1 MFTTMRRA
9 IAPGTAW
16 IALAVSG
23 MAATGAHAQ
32 TGSQTGHQTDGTAE
46 SRIDEILVTGQ
57 SDGYQTGE
65 TNTATKLPLSL
76 RETPQSVTVI
86 TRQRIEDFNLITVQ
100 DVLEQTPGVSVQSYD
115 SNRTRFQARGF
126 TITNFQL
133 DGVPSNFNVGA
144 SGNSVMP
151 DTSIFERIEVVRGA
165 AGLVTGTG
173 DPSAT
178 INLVRKRPTNDLK
191 ANVSLNYGSWDY
203 VRAEADVGGPV
214 IASGRIR
221 ARAVA
226 AYTSK
231 DSYVDFQHDT
241 SPSLY
246 GVVEADITETTRL
259 RAGVDY
265 LKTDSR
271 GGSWSGVPLFF
282 SDGTRTDLPR
292 SYSAAAR
299 WNNWQRENTNAF
311 AVLEQEI
318 GRWVARTAYNHRWTD
333 TESLLFAGSNSTF
346 FPDRET
352 GLGLNVV
359 NTYGISHTREDSFD
373 GYATGPLRLLGRDHE
388 LVFGVNHYNRELETG
403 ATTLTPAYGL
413 STFRVGTTTYTA
425 FPSIFTWDGDV
436 SRPST
441 TDRGF
446 ASSTDRTRQT
456 SIYGALRLNPF
467 DGLKVILGGRYTD
480 ADTTTRTY
488 NTTTDPGALTRT
500 AKSGD
505 NKFSPYAGVV
515 WDLTSQISAFAS
527 YAQVFTVQSQ
537 RDVNNDQIAPLTG
550 SNYEFGLKGEF
561 FDKKLYAALSGFHM
575 KQDNVAEL
583 LTGATPLPDGST
595 PYRAVSGVNTWGA
608 ELEIAGSIT
617 PDWRVA
623 GGYTYVHSENAD
635 GSRFSPDTPQHLAKL
650 NTTYKLGALTLGGGG
665 TWQSRIYRAMPIPTG
680 AFQASGQPVTATGN
694 VSQSSYFLLDLLL
707 RYDLSPNVSVGVNAT
722 NVLDKTYYRNVGF
735 FNSGWY
741 GQPRR
746 VLGNL
751 RWHF

>member
-1 MFTTMRRA
+1 MFKKMKRAAVPGCALIA
-9 IAPGTAW
+9 IAT
-16 IALAVSG
+16 SN
-23 MAATGAHAQ
+23 AHAQ
-32 TGSQTGHQTDGTAE
+32 AASGAADGGRTTQTY
-46 SRIDEILVTGQ
+46 IDEILVTGRTE
-57 SDGYQTGE
+57 GYQTGE
-65 TNTATKLPLSL
+65 TNTATKLPSTL

-115 SNRTRFQARGF
+115 SSRTRFQARGF

-178 INLVRKRPTNDLK
+178 INLVRKRPTEELK
-191 ANVSLNYGSWDY
+191 ANASLNYGSWDY
-203 VRAEADVGGPV
+203 VRAEADVGGPL
-214 IASGRIR
+214 ISSGRIR

-226 AYTSK
+226 AYTSRG
-231 DSYVDFQHDT
+231 SYLDFQHDR

-246 GVVEADITETTRL
+246 GVIEADITATTRL

-265 LKTDSR
+265 LTTDSQ
-271 GGSWSGVPLFF
+271 GGSWSAVPLFC

-299 WNNWQRENTNAF
+299 WNRWQRENTNAF
-311 AVLEQEI
+311 ATLEQEI
-318 GRWVARTAYNHRWTD
+318 GRWVARAAYNRRWTD
-333 TESLLFAGSNSTF
+333 TESLLLAGSNSTF
-346 FPDRET
+346 FPDRQT

-359 NTYGISHTREDSFD
+359 NTNGVSHTREHSLD
-373 GYATGPLRLLGRDHE
+373 GYATGPLRLFGRDHE
-388 LVFGVNHYNRELETG
+388 VVLGANHYDRELETV

-413 STFRVGTTTYTA
+413 PTFRVGNTTYAA
-425 FPSIFTWDGDV
+425 FPSIFTWNGDV
-436 SRPST
+436 PRPT
-441 TDRGF
+441 TVDRGF

-456 SIYGALRLNPF
+456 SVYGAVRLNPV

-480 ADTTTRTY
+480 VDTTTRTY
-488 NTTTDPGALTRT
+488 NTTTNPGALTRT
-500 AKSGD
+500 AKNGD
-505 NKFSPYAGVV
+505 GKFSPYAGVV
-515 WDLTSQISAFAS
+515 LDLTDTISAFAS
-527 YAQVFTVQSQ
+527 YAQVFTVQTQ
-537 RDVNNDQIAPLTG
+537 RDENNEQLAPLTG
-550 SNYEFGLKGEF
+550 TNYEFGFKGEF
-561 FDKKLYAALSGFHM
+561 FEKRLYAAISGFHM
-575 KQDNVAEL
+575 QQDNVAQL
-583 LTGATPLPDGST
+583 LSGAAPLPDGST
-595 PYRAVSGVNTWGA
+595 PYQAVSGVRTWGA
-608 ELEIAGSIT
+608 ELEVAGSIT
-617 PDWRVA
+617 PDWRIA

-650 NTTYKLGALTLGGGG
+650 NTTYKIGALTVGGGG

-680 AFQASGQPVTATGN
+680 AFQSNGQPVTATGN
-694 VSQSSYFLLDLLL
+694 VSQAGYVLLDLLL
-707 RYDLSPNVSVGVNAT
+707 RYDLSPNVSIGVNAT
-722 NVLDKTYYRNVGF
+722 NVLDKTYFRNVGF

-746 VLGNL
+746 ILGNL

>member
-1 MFTTMRRA
+1 MASGCALM
-9 IAPGTAW
+9 
-16 IALAVSG
+16 ALA
-23 MAATGAHAQ
+23 AASAQAQ
-32 TGSQTGHQTDGTAE
+32 TTDAAQSDRLG
-46 SRIDEILVTGQ
+46 EILVTGQ
-57 SDGYQTGE
+57 TDGYQTGA
-65 TNTATKLPLSL
+65 TNTAAKLPLTL
-76 RETPQSVTVI
+76 RETPQAVTVI

-178 INLVRKRPTNDLK
+178 VNLVRKRPTQDLK

-203 VRAEADVGGPV
+203 VRAEADVGGPL
-214 IASGRIR
+214 IASGKIR

-226 AYTSK
+226 AYTSR
-231 DSYVDFQHDT
+231 DSYLDFQHDT

-265 LKTDSR
+265 LSTDSR
-271 GGSWSGVPLFF
+271 GGSWSAVPLFF
-282 SDGTRTDLPR
+282 SDGSRTDLPR

-299 WNNWQRENTNAF
+299 WNRWQRENTNAF

-318 GRWVARTAYNHRWTD
+318 GRWVARLAYNHRWTD
-333 TESLLFAGSNSTF
+333 TESLLLAGSNSNF

-373 GYATGPLRLLGRDHE
+373 GYATGPLGLFGREHE
-388 LVFGVNHYNRELETG
+388 VVLGVNHYDRELENV

-413 STFRVGTTTYTA
+413 PSFTVNRVTYTA

-436 SRPST
+436 PRPT
-441 TDRGF
+441 TVDRGF
-446 ASSTDRTRQT
+446 PSSTDRTRQT
-456 SIYGALRLNPF
+456 SLYGAVRLNPF

-480 ADTTTRTY
+480 VDTTARTFS
-488 NTTTDPGALTRT
+488 TAAATAGELTRT
-500 AKSGD
+500 TKTGD

-515 WDLTSQISAFAS
+515 WDLTSSVSAFAS
-527 YAQVFTVQSQ
+527 YAQVFTVQTQ
-537 RDVNNDQIAPLTG
+537 RDANYEQLAPLTG
-550 SNYEFGLKGEF
+550 TNYEFGFKGEF
-561 FDKKLYAALSGFHM
+561 FDKRLYAAVSGFHM

-583 LTGATPLPDGST
+583 IQGADPFPDGTS
-595 PYRAVSGVNTWGA
+595 PYRAVSGVKTWGA
-608 ELEIAGSIT
+608 ELEVAGSVT
-617 PDWRVA
+617 PDWRIA

-650 NTTYKLGALTLGGGG
+650 NTTYKIGALTLGGGG
-665 TWQSRIYRAMPIPTG
+665 TWQSRIYRSMPIPTG
-680 AFQASGQPVTATGN
+680 AFQSNGQPVTATGT
-694 VSQSSYFLLDLLL
+694 VSQGSYVLLDLLM

-735 FNSGWY
+735 FNAGWY
-741 GQPRR
+741 GQLRR
-746 VLGNL
+746 VLANL

>member
-1 MFTTMRRA
+1 MTRTMRRV
-9 IAPGTAW
+9 IAPGCAW
-16 IALAVSG
+16 MALA
-23 MAATGAHAQ
+23 AASAQ
-32 TGSQTGHQTDGTAE
+32 AADRAEKPQDGY
-46 SRIDEILVTGQ
+46 IDEILVTGQ
-57 SDGYQTGE
+57 TDGYQTGD
-65 TNTATKLPLSL
+65 TNTATKLPLNL

-178 INLVRKRPTNDLK
+178 INLVRKRPTQDLK

-203 VRAEADVGGPV
+203 IRAEADVGGPL

-226 AYTSK
+226 AYTSR
-231 DSYVDFQHDT
+231 DSYIDFQHDS

-246 GVVEADITETTRL
+246 GVVEADITDTTRL

-265 LKTDSR
+265 LSTDSK
-271 GGSWSGVPLFF
+271 GGSWSAVPLFF
-282 SDGTRTDLPR
+282 SDGSRTDLPR

-299 WNNWQRENTNAF
+299 WNRWQRENTNAF
-311 AVLEQEI
+311 AVFEQEI
-318 GRWVARTAYNHRWTD
+318 GRWVARLAYNRRWTD
-333 TESLLFAGSNSTF
+333 TESLLLAGSNSTF

-373 GYATGPLRLLGRDHE
+373 GYATGPLRLFGRDHD
-388 LVFGVNHYNRELETG
+388 LVLGVNHYDRELENV

-413 STFRVGTTTYTA
+413 PSFTVGTTRYTA
-425 FPSIFTWDGDV
+425 FPSIFSWDGDV
-436 SRPST
+436 PRPT
-441 TDRGF
+441 TIDRGF
-446 ASSTDRTRQT
+446 PSSTDRTRQT
-456 SIYGALRLNPF
+456 SLYGAVRLNPF

-480 ADTTTRTY
+480 VDTTTRTY
-488 NTTTDPGALTRT
+488 STLAANAGDLART

-505 NKFSPYAGVV
+505 NKFSPYAGIV
-515 WDLTSQISAFAS
+515 WDLTRSISAFAS
-527 YAQVFTVQSQ
+527 YAQVFTVQTQ
-537 RDVNNDQIAPLTG
+537 RDIDNQQLAPLTG
-550 SNYEFGLKGEF
+550 TNYEFGFKGEF
-561 FDKKLYAALSGFHM
+561 FDKRLYAAISGFHM
-575 KQDNVAEL
+575 QQDNVAEL
-583 LTGATPLPDGST
+583 LSGAAPLPDGST
-595 PYRAVSGVNTWGA
+595 PYRAVSGVKTWGA
-608 ELEIAGSIT
+608 EMEIAGSVT
-617 PDWRVA
+617 PDWRIA

-650 NTTYKLGALTLGGGG
+650 NTTYKIGALTIGGGG

-680 AFQASGQPVTATGN
+680 AFQANGQPVTATGN
-694 VSQSSYFLLDLLL
+694 VGQGSYILIDVLA
-707 RYDLSPNVSVGVNAT
+707 RYDLSPNVSLGVNAT
-722 NVLDKTYYRNVGF
+722 NLFDKTYYRNVGF

-746 VLGNL
+746 VLANL